1 MAYSYL
7 NITDSIKVS
16 KLFDSGVI
24 TNQNAFEELGLIVFH
39 VHGHY
44 CLKDKKRWML
54 GKIKYGI

>member
-7 NITDSIKVS
+7 NLVDSIKVS
-16 KLFDSGVI
+16 RLFDSGQI

-39 VHGHY
+39 ESGHY
-44 CLKDKKRWML
+44 GLKDKKRWML